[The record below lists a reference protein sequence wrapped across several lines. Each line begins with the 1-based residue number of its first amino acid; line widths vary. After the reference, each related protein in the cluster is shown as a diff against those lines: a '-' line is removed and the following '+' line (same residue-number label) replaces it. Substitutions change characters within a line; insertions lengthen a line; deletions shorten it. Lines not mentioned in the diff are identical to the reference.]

1 MRIKSARYGPLHYFY
16 FDLYCILG
24 FSSPLALC
32 PLSLHLCVSLSL
44 CLSLSL
50 VSPYRFAYRQVLQ
63 SVALEDSH
71 APVSRRSRSTLYLSL
86 SYFASLVVASSWLT
100 LFPLTIRA
108 ALPRRD
114 SPRTLMSKR
123 PLPSPTVP
131 FLPRRRPCRRR
142 RCPRKIQLFMSL
154 TLRATP
160 RTIPRNHRYLSF
172 Y

>member
-44 CLSLSL
+44 CLSL
-50 VSPYRFAYRQVLQ
+50 
-63 SVALEDSH
+63 
-71 APVSRRSRSTLYLSL
+71 
-86 SYFASLVVASSWLT
+86 
-100 LFPLTIRA
+100 FPLTIRA
-108 ALPRRD
+108 ALVPRRD
-114 SPRTLMSKR
+114 SLRTLMEIR

-142 RCPRKIQLFMSL
+142 CPRKMQPLMSL

-160 RTIPRNHRYLSF
+160 RTIPRLHRYLRFNVASIRCASF
-172 Y
+172 LRTLAEEFAILPKHVSVVPLDYCCSRISRLSNV